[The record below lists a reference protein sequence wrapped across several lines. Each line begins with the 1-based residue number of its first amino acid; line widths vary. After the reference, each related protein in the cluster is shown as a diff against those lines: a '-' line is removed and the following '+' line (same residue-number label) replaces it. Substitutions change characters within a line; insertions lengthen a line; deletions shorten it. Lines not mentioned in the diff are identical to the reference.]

1 MERTERAFSIAGQVG
16 LGAIALAVAVAA
28 LASTYASYADRQRG
42 PADVREPEPV
52 VASPWADMPD
62 AERRFSL
69 TGNLFGREPN
79 FYVARRNLAGGGRLD
94 QLAFGGGDELA
105 PHLRISIYRP
115 LDEPVGEV
123 SFWLEMARRA
133 GEAGLALERAQP
145 VPALVRTRLGP
156 FEVGALTTVGGETTP
171 RYCLGFR
178 QRSDSP
184 ALVMSGIACLGGGA
198 SDPVFSREALVCA
211 LEAITLRDNDGDA
224 ELKAYFEGSEPRSC
238 GAGRPPQA
246 GG

>member
-1 MERTERAFSIAGQVG
+1 MSIAGQVG
-16 LGAIALAVAVAA
+16 LGAVALAVAVAA
-28 LASTYASYADRQRG
+28 LASTYAGYFERQRST
-42 PADVREPEPV
+42 ADVRQAEPV
-52 VASPWADMPD
+52 VASVWADMPD
-62 AERRFSL
+62 AERRFL
-69 TGNLFGREPN
+69 ITGNLFGREPN

-94 QLAFGGGDELA
+94 QLAFGGGDDA
-105 PHLRISIYRP
+105 TPHLRISIYRP
-115 LDEPVGEV
+115 LDEPMGGV

-145 VPALVRTRLGP
+145 VPALVRTRLGA
-156 FEVGALTTVGGETTP
+156 FEVGALTTIGGETT

-178 QRSDSP
+178 QRSDRP
-184 ALVMSGIACLGGGA
+184 ALVISGVACLGGAA

-211 LEAITLRDNDGDA
+211 LEAIALRDTDGDA

-238 GAGRPPQA
+238 GAGRPLQV